1 MIMERAVD
9 TLKVVFLDIDGV
21 LNSRQYDLSRGD
33 NEGNIDISRLSL
45 IKQLV
50 SCTGAQI
57 VLTSTWRIHW
67 DPNVEKTDSIGEEME
82 EIFLRNGISLY
93 DKTPEIN
100 DDRAKEIKSWLEIHP
115 DVVNF
120 VIIDD
125 MKFGWGEFEANVV
138 KTDYRIGR
146 GLEMQHVKTAIKLL
160 SGM

>member
-1 MIMERAVD
+1 M
-9 TLKVVFLDIDGV
+9 KVVFLDIDGV

-50 SCTGAQI
+50 SYTGAEI
-57 VLTSTWRIHW
+57 VLTSSWRSHW
-67 DPNVEKTDSIGEEME
+67 DPNAEQTDADGEDLE
-82 EIFLRNGISLY
+82 EAFLRNGISLY

-100 DDRAKEIKSWLEIHP
+100 NDRVKEIRYWLEMHP

-125 MKFGWGEFEANVV
+125 MKFGWGKYEANVV

-146 GLEMQHVKTAIKLL
+146 GLEVQHIETAIKLL
-160 SGM
+160 SGV

>member
-1 MIMERAVD
+1 MERAVD

-21 LNSRQYDLSRGD
+21 LNSRQYDLCRGD
-33 NEGNIDISRLSL
+33 NEGNIDLSRLSL
-45 IKQLV
+45 IKQLIL
-50 SCTGAQI
+50 CTGAEI

-67 DPNVEKTDSIGEEME
+67 DPNVEKSDSIGKEME

-100 DDRAKEIKSWLEIHP
+100 NDRVKEIKSWLEMHH
-115 DVVNF
+115 DVAGF

-125 MKFGWGEFEANVV
+125 MKFGWGEFEANVI

-146 GLEMQHVKTAIKLL
+146 GLEMQHVETAIKLL
-160 SGM
+160 SGT